1 MLTVTVGE
9 RSLVKDCMVFHRIYM
24 VLLLFEVSKVYGH
37 ACFWFF
43 FFCSVWGFTLLLIPM
58 LFLMAKTM
66 YSTVLIQYHYLY
78 LYHFIDLFSA
88 TNTQI

>member
-37 ACFWFF
+37 ACFWCF
-43 FFCSVWGFTLLLIPM
+43 
-58 LFLMAKTM
+58 FLML
-66 YSTVLIQYHYLY
+66 SLGLY
-78 LYHFIDLFSA
+78 IITNPDAFS
-88 TNTQI
+88 NG